1 MAADDQADADA
12 DRRRGCD
19 FSRIGLRPA
28 GLAAGAGRPS
38 PAHPDRLMASSLVR
52 LTAVELARLVRERKA
67 SPVEVLEAHLA
78 QIEKHNDRVNAICT
92 LAADEARAAAREAER
107 ALSNGGAT
115 GTLVGVPV
123 AIKDLTPTAG
133 IRTTWGSKLFRDHV
147 PSEDAE
153 IVKRLKAAGA
163 IVVGKSNTP
172 EFGAGANT
180 VNEVFGATRNPW
192 NTELSASG
200 STGGGAAALSARMVA
215 LAEGTD
221 FGGSLRTPAAF
232 CGVVGLRTT
241 TGLVPKH
248 PSSLAWHDMSVAGPM
263 ARTAEDC
270 ALMLDAMTGLSAA
283 SPLSCAPPWRS
294 AHALVAA
301 TEDLKGLRLA
311 YAPDI
316 GGIGVDPEIEGI
328 CRAIARGLASAG
340 ATVEE
345 VEFDVSDGRDAFLAL
360 RAEAMVGNHIE
371 RLHRLEELGAN
382 LAGNIGAGLSQSII
396 DVATAERR
404 RSEIWH
410 RYRRLFEQYDALLT
424 PTAPVPPF
432 PVSQNHPDRI
442 GARAL
447 ETYIDWIAP
456 TFLVSLVCLPAASV
470 PAGLTAARLPVG
482 LQIVGPRF
490 SEPRILGVARLVQLV
505 NPIGAPPL

>member
-1 MAADDQADADA
+1 MMN
-12 DRRRGCD
+12 
-19 FSRIGLRPA
+19 
-28 GLAAGAGRPS
+28 GA
-38 PAHPDRLMASSLVR
+38 LVR
-52 LTAVELARLVRERKA
+52 LPAVELARLIRAREA

-78 QIEKHNDRVNAICT
+78 AIEKHNDRINAFCT
-92 LAADEARAAAREAER
+92 LAAEQARAAARAVEA
-107 ALSNGGAT
+107 ALARGEEPGPLA
-115 GTLVGVPV
+115 GVPV

-153 IVKRLKAAGA
+153 VVKRLKAAGA
-163 IVVGKSNTP
+163 IVLGKTNTP

-192 NTELSASG
+192 NTALSASG
-200 STGGGAAALSARMVA
+200 STGGGAAALAARMAA

-241 TGLVPKH
+241 AGLVPKH
-248 PSSLAWHDMSVAGPM
+248 PSDLGWHGMSVAGPM
-263 ARTAEDC
+263 ARTAGDC
-270 ALMLDAMTGLSAA
+270 ALMLDAMTGLSAV
-283 SPLSCAPPWRS
+283 SPLSCLPPWRS

-301 TEDLKGLRLA
+301 TEDLKGLKLA

-316 GGIGVDPEIEGI
+316 GGIGVDTEIEGI
-328 CRAIARGLASAG
+328 CRAVARGLAAAG
-340 ATVEE
+340 AAVEE
-345 VEFDVSDGRDAFLAL
+345 IEFDVSDGRDAFLAL
-360 RAEAMVGNHIE
+360 RAEAMVGNHAA
-371 RLHRLEELGAN
+371 RLHRLDELGAN
-382 LAGNIGAGLSQSII
+382 LAGNVRAGLSISVL
-396 DVATAERR
+396 DTALAERKR
-404 RSEIWH
+404 TEIWH
-410 RYRRLFEQYDALLT
+410 RYRLLFERYDLLLT

-432 PVSQNHPDRI
+432 PVEQNYPDRI
-442 GARAL
+442 GERRL
-447 ETYIDWIAP
+447 ENYMDWIAS

-490 SEPRILGVARLVQLV
+490 SEPRILGVAKQVELV
-505 NPIGAPPL
+505 NPIGLPPL